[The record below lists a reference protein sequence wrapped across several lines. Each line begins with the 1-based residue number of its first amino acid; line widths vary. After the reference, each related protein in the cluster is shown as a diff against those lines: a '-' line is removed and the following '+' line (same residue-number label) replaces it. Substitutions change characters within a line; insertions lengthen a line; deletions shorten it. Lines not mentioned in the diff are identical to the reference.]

1 MRFDYVFFCE
11 YAAGGL
17 FMFFFVI
24 GISRIWTSSYLV
36 RDTEQG
42 GCSLYSVT
50 RMVSLS
56 AYLFYV

>member
-1 MRFDYVFFCE
+1 
-11 YAAGGL
+11 
-17 FMFFFVI
+17 MFFFVI
-24 GISRIWTSSYLV
+24 GILRIWTSSYLV
-36 RDTEQG
+36 HDTEQG